1 VELRGAVAIV
11 TGGAAGLGE
20 FIVRR
25 LVAEGALVVAV
36 DVDEGALAAREVGS
50 EVAGVADRGGE
61 RAARELGSRVEFVRG
76 DVRVGADVERV
87 IAFAVERF
95 GGLDVLVN
103 NAGGVS
109 RGAQWPDASSL
120 EWRAT
125 LDLNLTGPMLA
136 TQLALE
142 PMRARGG
149 GAVVNI
155 ASSAGLGLAPYD
167 SPEYGA
173 AKAGLIRFT
182 ASVASLRESMGVRV
196 NCIAPHWI
204 GLERAHEELAAMSAD
219 ERAAAPPFVD
229 PEAIADAVVW
239 LVRDE
244 SLAGR
249 VVEMRGGSDR
259 RLLGTGTEE
268 R

>member
-1 VELRGAVAIV
+1 VDLAGRVAIV

-20 FIVRR
+20 FVVRR
-25 LVAEGALVVAV
+25 LVDEGCSVVAA
-36 DVDEGALAAREVGS
+36 DVEPGSTAAREV
-50 EVAGVADRGGE
+50 D
-61 RAARELGSRVEFVRG
+61 SRVAFVRC
-76 DVRVGADVERV
+76 DVRVAADLERLV
-87 IAFAVERF
+87 AFAVERF

-109 RGAQWPDASSL
+109 RGEQWPLASAL

-125 LDLNLTGPMLA
+125 LELNLLGPMLA

-155 ASSAGLGLAPYD
+155 ASSAGIEWTPYD

-182 ASVASLRESMGVRV
+182 TCVGALPGVRV
-196 NCIAPHWI
+196 NCIVPHWI
-204 GLERAHEELAAMSAD
+204 GLERAHAELAAMSPA
-219 ERAAAPPFVD
+219 ERASAPPFVE
-229 PEAIADAVVW
+229 PSAIADAVVW

-244 SLAGR
+244 SLSGR

-259 RLLGTGTEE
+259 RLVGDGQ
-268 R
+268 

>member
-1 VELRGAVAIV
+1 VA
-11 TGGAAGLGE
+11 
-20 FIVRR
+20 
-25 LVAEGALVVAV
+25 
-36 DVDEGALAAREVGS
+36 
-50 EVAGVADRGGE
+50 
-61 RAARELGSRVEFVRG
+61 FVRC
-76 DVRVGADVERV
+76 DVRVGADVERAV
-87 IAFAVERF
+87 AFAVERF

-109 RGAQWPDASSL
+109 RGAQWPEASAL

-125 LDLNLTGPMLA
+125 LDLNLIAPMLA

-142 PMRARGG
+142 SMRARGA
-149 GAVVNI
+149 GAVVNV
-155 ASSAGLGLAPYD
+155 ASSAGLGLMPYD

-204 GLERAHEELAAMSAD
+204 GLERAHAELAAMSPS
-219 ERAAAPPFVD
+219 EQAAAPPFVD
-229 PEAIADAVVW
+229 PEAIAEAVVW
-239 LVRDE
+239 LVRDD

-259 RLLGTGTEE
+259 RLLVDGQ
-268 R
+268 

>member
-1 VELRGAVAIV
+1 VEVAGRVAIV
-11 TGGAAGLGE
+11 TGGAAGLGS
-20 FIVRR
+20 FVVRR
-25 LVAEGALVVAV
+25 LVGEGCSVVVA
-36 DVDEGALAAREVGS
+36 DVDSGSSAAR
-50 EVAGVADRGGE
+50 GE
-61 RAARELGSRVEFVRG
+61 DSRVAFVRC
-76 DVRVGADVERV
+76 DARVGADVERA

-109 RGAQWPDASSL
+109 RGGQWPEASAL
-120 EWRAT
+120 EWGAT
-125 LDLNLTGPMLA
+125 LDLNLTAPMLA

-142 PMRARGG
+142 PMRERGG
-149 GAVVNI
+149 GAVVNV
-155 ASSAGLGLAPYD
+155 ASSAGLGLTPYD

-182 ASVASLRESMGVRV
+182 ASVAGLRESVGVRV
-196 NCIAPHWI
+196 NCVVPHWI
-204 GLERAHEELAAMSAD
+204 GLDRAHAELAAMSPS

-229 PEAIADAVVW
+229 PEEIAETVVW
-239 LVRDE
+239 LVRDD

-259 RLLGTGTEE
+259 RLLDDGQ
-268 R
+268 

>member
-1 VELRGAVAIV
+1 VEVAGRVAIV
-11 TGGAAGLGE
+11 TGGAGGLGE
-20 FIVRR
+20 FVVRR
-25 LVAEGALVVAV
+25 LVQEGASVVAV
-36 DVDEGALAAREVGS
+36 DVEEGAWAAREV
-50 EVAGVADRGGE
+50 
-61 RAARELGSRVEFVRG
+61 GSRVEFVRG
-76 DVRVGADVERV
+76 DVRVGGDGERAV
-87 IAFAVERF
+87 AFAVERF

-103 NAGGVS
+103 NAGGIS
-109 RGAQWPDASSL
+109 RGAQWPDASAL

-125 LDLNLTGPMLA
+125 LDLNLYGPMLA

-155 ASSAGLGLAPYD
+155 ASSAGIEWTPYD

-173 AKAGLIRFT
+173 AKAALVRFT
-182 ASVASLRESMGVRV
+182 TCVGALPGVRV
-196 NCIAPHWI
+196 NCIVPHWI
-204 GLERAHEELAAMSAD
+204 GLERAHAELAAMSAA
-219 ERAAAPPFVD
+219 ERAAAPGFVD
-229 PEAIADAVVW
+229 PSAIADAVVW
-239 LVRDE
+239 LVQDE

-259 RLLGTGTEE
+259 RLLETGNEG